1 MKQFTKI
8 HFTIVKI
15 LSLISVIIN
24 FVGVIPILAFG
35 ISMIAGIQFEFG
47 ILMLVVCLPLV
58 VVIACLQLKV
68 FKIYSQASKMDD
80 EFLVQNQSKIFGWG
94 VFFAIVLLST
104 LIGFII
110 ALVCIILANN
120 YITDVANGNVEGQN
134 KTLGET
140 VKSSSKEVVDGTK
153 EVFGIQDDM
162 DKKMLQLQKAK
173 EMFDQKVI
181 SEEEYSAMR
190 KKILDI

>member
-47 ILMLVVCLPLV
+47 ILMLALCLPLV

-68 FKIYSQASKMDD
+68 FKIYSQASKMDN

-120 YITDVANGNVEGQN
+120 YISDVANGNVEGQN

-153 EVFGIQDDM
+153 EIFGIQDNM
-162 DKKMLQLQKAK
+162 DKKNASTSKSQRN
-173 EMFDQKVI
+173 V
-181 SEEEYSAMR
+181 
-190 KKILDI
+190 